1 VVLLDEIEKA
11 HPDVFNILLQVL
23 DDGRLTDNKGRV
35 ANFKNTIII
44 MTSNTGA
51 DIIQK
56 NFKDLNEFNHE
67 EVVDRTRDEV
77 VERLKQHMR
86 PEFLNRIDEIVMFQ
100 PLKRKE
106 IRRIVDIQFKQI
118 QQRLAEAGIQLE
130 ATSEV
135 LDHLGESGFD
145 PQFGA
150 RPLKRVLQRVILNE
164 LSKDILSGRVT
175 KDAVVEAVLE
185 DGAVKF
191 ENVEMPAV

>member
-1 VVLLDEIEKA
+1 
-11 HPDVFNILLQVL
+11 
-23 DDGRLTDNKGRV
+23 
-35 ANFKNTIII
+35 
-44 MTSNTGA
+44 M
-51 DIIQK
+51 
-56 NFKDLNEFNHE
+56 
-67 EVVDRTRDEV
+67 
-77 VERLKQHMR
+77 
-86 PEFLNRIDEIVMFQ
+86 
-100 PLKRKE
+100 
-106 IRRIVDIQFKQI
+106 DIQFKQI
-118 QQRLAEAGIQLE
+118 QQRLADAGIQLE
-130 ATSEV
+130 ATPEV